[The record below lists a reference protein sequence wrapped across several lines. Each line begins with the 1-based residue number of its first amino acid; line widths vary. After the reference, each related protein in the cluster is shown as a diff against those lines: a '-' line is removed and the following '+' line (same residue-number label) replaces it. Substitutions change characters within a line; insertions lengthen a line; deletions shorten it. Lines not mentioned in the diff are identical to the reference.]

1 MFLYLIV
8 IPWVLHVI
16 PSDIVIDPFM
26 FMQVHNLS
34 SLTIDLLKFEICIH
48 LNLHFQEEFFMLI
61 YQIVYT
67 KRILLVLTSSKNQC
81 LLAVNARGNT
91 LYKLISI

>member
-8 IPWVLHVI
+8 ILWVSHVI

-48 LNLHFQEEFFMLI
+48 LNLQI

-81 LLAVNARGNT
+81 LLAVNARGST

>member
-16 PSDIVIDPFM
+16 PSDIVIYPFM

-48 LNLHFQEEFFMLI
+48 LNLHFYEEFFMLI

-81 LLAVNARGNT
+81 LLAVNVRGST